1 MRIVSLPHLSSLPK
15 REREMLAMG
24 LCFRL
29 WIFILALVCGVNSF
43 ISSHRRGRST
53 THSFLKASSQL
64 EQLASMTTLSIDSGD
79 LDVIKRFSATGCIT
93 DATTNPLFVSQAG
106 LSGNPVYAPMVEA
119 AIAED
124 SVDRAIDRLSVELGR
139 AIVQLVPGYISTEV
153 DPRLSFDTDASVER
167 ALRIISM
174 YEASGVAKERVL
186 IKLAATWEG
195 IQAAKILESKYDIR
209 CNLTLIFS
217 TTQAIACAQNGVHLI
232 SPFPGRILDWHK
244 AKLSREKVND
254 PSEDEGVIACREMY
268 RHFKSFCYDT
278 ICMPASWRPS
288 RGADFDLD
296 EIIALA
302 GTDRMT
308 IPPQFLEQL
317 QASNE
322 PLQRVL
328 SPDGIQLRNRSE
340 DIVIDE
346 AEFRYRM
353 TMDGCGNDKLAE
365 GIRAFVEL
373 TEKLEASLKEKMAAV
388 PAS

>member
-1 MRIVSLPHLSSLPK
+1 
-15 REREMLAMG
+15 
-24 LCFRL
+24 
-29 WIFILALVCGVNSF
+29 
-43 ISSHRRGRST
+43 
-53 THSFLKASSQL
+53 
-64 EQLASMTTLSIDSGD
+64 MTTLSIDSGD
-79 LDVIKRFSATGCIT
+79 LEVIRKFSATGCIT

-124 SVDRAIDRLSVELGR
+124 SVDQAIDRLSVELGR
-139 AIVQLVPGYISTEV
+139 AIVGLVPGYISTEV

-174 YEASGVAKERVL
+174 YEASGVNKARVL

-195 IQAAKILESKYDIR
+195 IQAARILESQHGIQ

-244 AKLSREKVND
+244 ANLGREKVGD

-268 RHFKSFCYDT
+268 RHFKTFGYDT

-288 RGADFDLD
+288 RGVGFDLD

-317 QASNE
+317 QASDE

-328 SPDGIQLRNRSE
+328 SSESIQTRDRSE
-340 DIVIDE
+340 DTMMSE
-346 AEFRYRM
+346 SEFRYRM

-373 TEKLEASLKEKMAAV
+373 TEKLEASLKKKMAAV
-388 PAS
+388 PVA